1 MTTSGIFRLL
11 LSGTV
16 KIMNKR
22 SNGMMSRR
30 ILTSQCLKIQLRSW
44 KSQNSYTEIVK
55 KKRGLEK
62 RRFQKKREN

>member
-1 MTTSGIFRLL
+1 
-11 LSGTV
+11 
-16 KIMNKR
+16 
-22 SNGMMSRR
+22 MMSRR

>member
-1 MTTSGIFRLL
+1 
-11 LSGTV
+11 
-16 KIMNKR
+16 MNKR

-44 KSQNSYTEIVK
+44 KSQNSYMEIVK

-62 RRFQKKREN
+62 RRIQKKREN